1 MHLELP
7 LKLSQKWVNASIV
20 NITITSLK
28 TGEIKSARLFG
39 LYSCYKFILEVG
51 FWTEGSFKLGC
62 TLSSIVPFSICPSSS
77 FHEIGS
83 LGFSKNLH
91 SVRWPYLDVRNR
103 GGLLEKKLPQKWGKW
118 VKNLAFWIYWNFW
131 SLILSKFC
139 Q

>member
-1 MHLELP
+1 M
-7 LKLSQKWVNASIV
+7 
-20 NITITSLK
+20 
-28 TGEIKSARLFG
+28 
-39 LYSCYKFILEVG
+39 G

-103 GGLLEKKLPQKWGKW
+103 GGLLENKNAPKMGKMGQKFGFLNLLKLL
-118 VKNLAFWIYWNFW
+118 VINI
-131 SLILSKFC
+131 I
-139 Q
+139 